1 MDWGSVKC
9 TDPDVAALQSEDLK
23 PLERGHLTV
32 GLVLELWKKKVSVKQ
47 MQRWI
52 TPLTPVELQKYLS
65 GVTSQNLN
73 KACNDLLKKSQ
84 KLAKNKKKEELEL
97 LKQSLFHLPGSNAP
111 MVREQLTPKSK
122 AIAELKDENRGLK
135 RSVSKILSF
144 NERLMDEQDALITDQ
159 AALEEEYFSTV
170 EHMRMLTNNIAGV
183 AAKRKHER
191 DALEKDMKVLQE
203 QFNEQSEKLNMI
215 QEKLA
220 SYTPRN
226 VNKRQKRAQSK
237 ITDLKTKISKLED
250 EKSTISGQL
259 DDQTKELNDIKQ
271 KYEQAE
277 NEVVQL
283 KHQKTGLQKKVWHL
297 QKHKGMQAK
306 EINSLNDHNA
316 AMILKLESSADELKE
331 KNKELEQLT
340 CLLED
345 ETITT
350 FENGKYVDEVREVI
364 MDLLAMN
371 VSMSNVNEV
380 IRTVLQKL
388 AGESISRLPSK
399 AVHSRLLVEAKHL
412 ADVQLG
418 RAMLEEA
425 DPSQV
430 IMFSHCPY
438 Q

>member
-1 MDWGSVKC
+1 
-9 TDPDVAALQSEDLK
+9 
-23 PLERGHLTV
+23 
-32 GLVLELWKKKVSVKQ
+32 
-47 MQRWI
+47 
-52 TPLTPVELQKYLS
+52 
-65 GVTSQNLN
+65 
-73 KACNDLLKKSQ
+73 
-84 KLAKNKKKEELEL
+84 
-97 LKQSLFHLPGSNAP
+97 
-111 MVREQLTPKSK
+111 
-122 AIAELKDENRGLK
+122 
-135 RSVSKILSF
+135 
-144 NERLMDEQDALITDQ
+144 
-159 AALEEEYFSTV
+159 
-170 EHMRMLTNNIAGV
+170 MLTNNIAGV

-203 QFNEQSEKLNMI
+203 QFNEQSEKLNVI

-237 ITDLKTKISKLED
+237 TTDLKTKVSELEE
-250 EKSTISGQL
+250 EKNTISGQL

-306 EINSLNDHNA
+306 EIDSLKDHNA

-345 ETITT
+345 ETINT

-371 VSMSNVNEV
+371 VSMSKVNEV

-388 AGESISRLPSK
+388 AGKSISRLPSK

-430 IMFSHCPY
+430 IGNTLHGDGTTKYRHY
-438 Q
+438 QDFEVTTPSCQTYSMGLLELGKSDTEAIMDAFKHRVEEIAQALSSGDEKASVENKVAELVTSIKSTMSDQGPTNATFNEQLAELRKDFLPKVVEKWQDLTEN